1 MLRELQI
8 RDLALIAD
16 AKLAF
21 RPGFVVVSGETGAG
35 KSLLISAIDLL
46 TGRKADAGIVR
57 AGASSAEIRGEF
69 EIRDERQRRRIQLA
83 AGLGELPDAVEIQ
96 RRIPASGTKSAAT
109 VNGSAVSLKTL
120 QAIGSVLIDHVG
132 QHQTRGLS
140 EPSTQTDLLDQFGQ
154 LSALVE
160 TFQEQRQR
168 YETARRR
175 RIESE
180 TARAQREAE
189 KERARHDLEELDRL
203 SPAAGE
209 PQSLMQE
216 AKRLSKADEIRR
228 LSSAAYLALS
238 ESDTAI
244 TDQLAKIT
252 RKLLPIA
259 NLSDDLTR
267 AHESLTGLLAALD
280 EIAETLA
287 QAGEAA
293 QADPRRS
300 DAIEKR
306 LADYRRLARRFAVA
320 EDDLPAIRQ
329 RLRARLDDL
338 ETTEREAF
346 DDRQL
351 RQLFDQCRVTGERL
365 AEGRK
370 MAAAKLS
377 AAIDARLR
385 KLGMEAAKVGVT
397 IDPAIW
403 PEFNGDLPATSDD
416 PAHVRFLFR
425 PNPGEPAAPLERIAS
440 GGELSRLM
448 LACMACLADSAG
460 TSTVILDEIDSGVGG
475 RLGSEI
481 GSAITELARH
491 HQVICITHLPQI
503 ASQADQHL
511 LVRKRTV
518 QGRTATVV
526 EVLADRDRRIDELA
540 AMLRGRKA
548 DANTRVEAEAMLNNA
563 GPDTTPAC
571 QAPAAGV
578 KPKRARSPR

>member
-1 MLRELQI
+1 MLRELRI
-8 RDLALIAD
+8 RDLALFAD

-46 TGRKADAGIVR
+46 TGRKADAGVVR
-57 AGASSAEIRGEF
+57 AGAPAAEIRGQF
-69 EIRDERQRRRIQLA
+69 EIRGERQRKLVQTA
-83 AGLGELPDAVEIQ
+83 AGFDAIADSIEIV

-109 VNGSAVSLKTL
+109 VNGSPISLKAL
-120 QAIGSVLIDHVG
+120 QAIGAVLIDHVG
-132 QHQTRGLS
+132 QHQARGLS
-140 EPSTQTDLLDQFGQ
+140 EPATQTDMLDRFGQ
-154 LSALVE
+154 LTARVD
-160 TFQEQRQR
+160 TFQDHRQR

-189 KERARHDLEELDRL
+189 KERARQDLEDLDRL

-209 PQSLMQE
+209 PQALMQE

-228 LSSAAYLALS
+228 LTSAAYQALS

-244 TDQLAKIT
+244 TDQLAKIA

-259 NLSDDLTR
+259 SLSDDLTR
-267 AHESLTGLLAALD
+267 AHESLAGLLADLD

-306 LADYRRLARRFAVA
+306 LADYRRLARRFASA

-329 RLRARLDDL
+329 RLRARLDEL
-338 ETTEREAF
+338 ETTDQETF
-346 DDRQL
+346 DDNHL
-351 RQLFDQCRVTGERL
+351 RHLFDQCRHAVERL

-370 MAAAKLS
+370 TAAASLS

-385 KLGMEAAKVGVT
+385 KLGMEAARVNVT
-397 IDPAIW
+397 IDSVTW
-403 PEFNGDLPATSDD
+403 PEFSGDLPAVPDD
-416 PAHVRFLFR
+416 PAPVRFLFR

-448 LACMACLADSAG
+448 LACMASLADSAG

-481 GSAITELARH
+481 GAAIADLARH

-503 ASQADQHL
+503 ASQAGQHL
-511 LVRKRTV
+511 LVRKRTI

-526 EVLADRDRRIDELA
+526 EDLADHDRRIDELA

-548 DANTRVEAEAMLNNA
+548 DANTRAEAEAMLNHA
-563 GPDTTPAC
+563 GPVTTPAG
-571 QAPAAGV
+571 PAVAVGG
-578 KPKRARSPR
+578 KAKRARSSR